1 MGKGDKRT
9 KRGKIW
15 KGSRGKM
22 HQVGTKKPPATKP
35 ATSKK

>member
-15 KGSRGKM
+15 KGSRGKT
-22 HQVGTKKPPATKP
+22 HQVGTKKPVAKP
-35 ATSKK
+35 TSAKK